1 MTHGQER
8 ALLELLPKYGV
19 PDGPIDLT
27 QLFGRDAPRTLEIGF
42 GNGDVL
48 ATLAVQHPERDY
60 LGIEVHKPGVGS
72 LLLKIEQQQLH
83 NLRVLCADAVEAL
96 TARLPDD
103 CLDAILVY
111 FPDPWPKKRHHKRR
125 LVKAEFAALAARKL
139 QRGGRLHLATDWQD
153 YATQMLEVLSATP
166 ELENLAPQGGFV
178 ARPAERPATRF
189 EQRGL
194 KLGHPVAD
202 LVFRRR

>member
-125 LVKAEFAALAARKL
+125 LLQAEFAALAARKL